1 MKTMD
6 SQIEISDDDDSFNGP
21 ECSTNVQNNPKEDV
35 IAISSDE
42 EFNKFSFDNDF
53 MSDDEDSSVVVE
65 KKKAAVKSLF
75 SSKNRKGKG
84 NGKNKQRK
92 AAVKALFPQK
102 QNVSVPVVKSV
113 KTRPPIEPPKDVFN
127 KMIEGVNVMLPVNPY
142 GSQIALMSKIIT
154 AIKKKENCI
163 LESPTGSG
171 KTLALLCGALAWQQH
186 EQKQLGQ
193 TQAQHYF
200 TKYPEI
206 KKDGVADY
214 ISSPIHQKTD
224 ATPEKLF
231 SKNNFGE
238 KSIYYKPEENGESSS
253 TVTRQEKTPYRQIS
267 EEESPCNQVTIHKRP
282 RLGSGEYEDTTKFSL
297 PHTPEKTTT
306 ENNGK
311 AETPESIRN
320 LYDLVENL
328 RVCTSMFVGSSLP
341 TIYYGARTHT
351 QIKQVVKEFK
361 RTSYCGMVKM
371 TLLSSRDKSC
381 IKDFDRSVWSSR
393 NDMCRACVKPIRR
406 GSNKENSNC
415 KFYDNRTALNHNCM
429 PAAFD
434 LEDLVEIG
442 REKEAC
448 PYYGARAMA
457 KTAHIV
463 FCPYNY
469 LIDPSIRSSLSID
482 LTGAV
487 VIIDEAHNIEGICRD
502 VASVDITQLQIQNAI
517 KELETVSQYRF
528 ANQDVEYY
536 IDGLLNTLNSWNYW
550 FQNQIPLMNQQ
561 PVNNNEAIYK
571 WQQTADFVNTLNNHN
586 IGYVQYA
593 DFKRNAESFCRR
605 LREDASTLYGVTQAT
620 GTLLE
625 AMDMALGFLFR
636 DHCQHMDDFKPAL
649 IKHVTG
655 KTSAPSANTGW
666 RSSQFNDWVSKEALT
681 LSLICLNSG
690 IVMQALQKA
699 RCIALASGTLT
710 PLISLHSE
718 LETTFPHR
726 VSPNHVIPGD
736 RVWIGTLLGDA
747 TGDVCYNASGAS
759 SPRAQRALGA
769 AILRVCRL
777 TAHGVLCFLPS
788 YSLLD
793 RLIKEWQDKGLW
805 YELNQL
811 KNVFCERRSDRDHEE
826 TMNDF
831 YQTVGTTKGAL
842 LFAVYR
848 GKVSEGMDFK
858 DQQARAVI
866 CVGVPYPNLYDTGVS
881 AKMQYNDKYMTEKNL
896 LTGKE
901 WLRVQ
906 AYRALNQAVGR
917 CVRHRGDWGAVLLVD
932 SRYRQEYYTEHLSKW
947 VKRFLGNN
955 HHTYESLT
963 SSPNGLAAFMQ
974 KMKIIE
980 EEESLKT

>member
-1 MKTMD
+1 M
-6 SQIEISDDDDSFNGP
+6 
-21 ECSTNVQNNPKEDV
+21 NVIYV
-35 IAISSDE
+35 
-42 EFNKFSFDNDF
+42 
-53 MSDDEDSSVVVE
+53 
-65 KKKAAVKSLF
+65 
-75 SSKNRKGKG
+75 
-84 NGKNKQRK
+84 
-92 AAVKALFPQK
+92 
-102 QNVSVPVVKSV
+102 
-113 KTRPPIEPPKDVFN
+113 T
-127 KMIEGVNVMLPVNPY
+127 
-142 GSQIALMSKIIT
+142 
-154 AIKKKENCI
+154 
-163 LESPTGSG
+163 
-171 KTLALLCGALAWQQH
+171 
-186 EQKQLGQ
+186 
-193 TQAQHYF
+193 
-200 TKYPEI
+200 
-206 KKDGVADY
+206 
-214 ISSPIHQKTD
+214 
-224 ATPEKLF
+224 
-231 SKNNFGE
+231 GE
-238 KSIYYKPEENGESSS
+238 KNIYFKPEENGESSATS
-253 TVTRQEKTPYRQIS
+253 MRQDKTPYTQIS

-282 RLGSGEYEDTTKFSL
+282 RLGSRDYEDTAKFSL
-297 PHTPEKTTT
+297 PHTPEKAATT
-306 ENNGK
+306 ENNEK

-328 RVCTSMFVGSSLP
+328 RVCTSMFVGCSLP

-361 RTSYCGMVKM
+361 RTSYCGMAKM

-381 IKDFDRSVWSSR
+381 IKEFDRSLWSSR
-393 NDMCRACVKPIRR
+393 NDMCRACVKPIKT
-406 GSNKENSNC
+406 GENKENSNC
-415 KFYDNRTALNHNCM
+415 MFYDNRTALTHSCM

-457 KTAHIV
+457 KTSHIV

-482 LTGAV
+482 LKGAV

-517 KELETVSQYRF
+517 VELEKVSQYRV
-528 ANQDVEYY
+528 ANQDIEFY
-536 IDGLLNTLNSWNYW
+536 IDGLIATLKNWDYW
-550 FQNQIPLMNQQ
+550 FENQIPLINQQ

-571 WQQTADFVNTLNNHN
+571 WEAQPFVNTLNNHN

-593 DFKRNAESFCRR
+593 DFKRNSENFCRR
-605 LREDASTLYGVTQAT
+605 LREDPRTLFGVSQAT

-625 AMDMALGFLFR
+625 SMEMVLGFLFR

-649 IKHVTG
+649 IKHVSG
-655 KTSAPSANTGW
+655 KTSAPSANMGW
-666 RSSQFNDWVSKEALT
+666 RTSQFNNWVTKETLT
-681 LSLICLNSG
+681 LSLICMNSG
-690 IVMQALQKA
+690 IVMQALQSA

-726 VSPNHVIPGD
+726 VSPNHVIPED
-736 RVWIGTLLGDA
+736 RVWIGTLVGDA
-747 TGDVCYNASGAS
+747 EGEVCYSAGGARS
-759 SPRAQRALGA
+759 VRGRRALGA
-769 AILRVCRL
+769 AVLRVCR
-777 TAHGVLCFLPS
+777 AAPHGVLCFLPS

-793 RLIKEWQDKGLW
+793 TLVAEWQDTGVW
-805 YELNQL
+805 HELNQL

-831 YQTVGTTKGAL
+831 YQTVGTPKGAL

-858 DQQARAVI
+858 DHQARAVI

-881 AKMQYNDKYMTEKNL
+881 AKMQYNDKYVKDKNL
-896 LTGKE
+896 LNGKE

-932 SRYRQEYYTEHLSKW
+932 CRYRQEYYTEHLSKW

-955 HHTYESLT
+955 HHTYESLAT
-963 SSPNGLAAFMQ
+963 SPNGLTAFMQ
-974 KMKIIE
+974 KMKIVE
-980 EEESLKT
+980 EEESLKS